1 MLERG
6 GGVERE
12 RERGA
17 EDGCECVVVNNNTH
31 THTAEQ
37 QQQQQQLTAER
48 RRVARDGAN
57 VGQRDGVDGVQRALP
72 ALLFALPFYFLMG
85 LAPGAAQFLTF
96 AFIFVAFNAAVGALA
111 LGLAAALGSP
121 GKTVLVMNLV
131 LLVGVLFAGFLANKE
146 SIPPVLRWLT
156 WLSVFRYAWEAMVIN
171 ELTGAYLYLTAP
183 NVSITIAIKG
193 EVFLQIIG
201 VDAGMI
207 WTDVAVLAAMYLA
220 ACAFVLGVLWLRY
233 GRHDSRRH
241 RAGV

>member
-1 MLERG
+1 MFFALCLLAFTSVTSVDLVQAERG
-6 GGVERE
+6 VAARE
-12 RERGA
+12 MTRRYYSPWA
-17 EDGCECVVVNNNTH
+17 YAASKLVLDG
-31 THTAEQ
+31 
-37 QQQQQQLTAER
+37 LLL
-48 RRVARDGAN
+48 
-57 VGQRDGVDGVQRALP
+57 RALP

-85 LAPGAAQFLTF
+85 LRAGAAHFFTFLF
-96 AFIFVAFNAAVGALA
+96 VFVAFNAAVGALA

>member
-1 MLERG
+1 MFFALCLLGFTSVTSVDLVQAERG
-6 GGVERE
+6 VAARE
-12 RERGA
+12 MTRRYYA
-17 EDGCECVVVNNNTH
+17 PWAYAASKLVLDG
-31 THTAEQ
+31 
-37 QQQQQQLTAER
+37 LLL
-48 RRVARDGAN
+48 
-57 VGQRDGVDGVQRALP
+57 RALP
-72 ALLFALPFYFLMG
+72 AVLFALPFYYLMG
-85 LAPGAAQFLTF
+85 LRAGAAHFFTFLF
-96 AFIFVAFNAAVGALA
+96 VFVAFNAAVGALA

-131 LLVGVLFAGFLANKE
+131 LLVGVLFAGFLANKA

-207 WTDVAVLAAMYLA
+207 WADVAVLAAMYLA
-220 ACAFVLGVLWLRY
+220 AAGFVLLVLWGRY

-241 RAGV
+241 RADG